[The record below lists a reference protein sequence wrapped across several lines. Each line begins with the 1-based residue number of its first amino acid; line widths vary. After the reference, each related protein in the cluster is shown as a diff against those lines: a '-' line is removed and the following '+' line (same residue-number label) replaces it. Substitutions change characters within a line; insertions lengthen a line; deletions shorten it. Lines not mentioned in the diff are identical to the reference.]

1 MSGSNDRQLLNSG
14 CMSSSETPLGSN
26 STAGRDFYQGFSGGK
41 RKGTLQVKRRM
52 NTRRLLV
59 EGLER
64 RELMAADTA
73 VAMYNPLIANDVS
86 GDFAVTPL
94 DALLVI
100 NALNSQSRSASPLGV
115 GQAIAATDVTSS
127 PMVDVNRDGY
137 LSALDAL
144 VVINQLNRSDA
155 EGLDPILVGVRPQVF
170 SSTGLAVTPDAS
182 GNYTLPAG
190 EVFRLRVQA
199 QDQRTTA
206 GVGTSLGVFSA
217 YVDVNYSTVGSPNT
231 ELAQVLWGEY
241 QGLSF
246 SSNLIGGNF
255 SLNFGGQSTSLIN
268 VANSTDVDGF
278 VTLDAITTSSNIR
291 NAVGPLFGG
300 VSNVR
305 VGTFAQDGNIF
316 FEISYLLSQARQN
329 VTDPTF
335 LVTNLQSSNAN
346 TVTRSISTSADPNT
360 NLVLG
365 AAFSQPA
372 NALSNGGSV
381 IYSGGPRAA
390 LRTVSG
396 VGFELDDAG
405 GFSATTEIPP
415 APGFAR
421 SFVNIFDTTFRS
433 TGTGT
438 VDFNIGSSESAQA
451 NFLLFGSNTA
461 IPDSSIAFPV
471 PFQIRFVQNVQA
483 DDITTSVTEDSGA
496 TNIPVTATLITG
508 TSFVVESVTQPPANV
523 GSATFL
529 PNSRTVVFTPAA
541 NYFGPATFSYTVVSN
556 VGDRSTANVSVT
568 VNEVNDAPVVT
579 TPAPTLDVAE
589 DSATPLIITPSQ
601 IFTPGP
607 LETTQAVT
615 FGIPALVA
623 GQTGA
628 TVSRDAN
635 GNIAILPLANYFGPV
650 LFTVVGTDNGIN
662 PANLSAVAT
671 ITVNVTPVNDPPEA
685 NSPSLSVNEDAQ
697 LVILASQ
704 LFRPGPAGVGAEV
717 SQTVVLTD
725 VTAITTVSIG
735 GNPVGSIS
743 LGAGGGSAV
752 FNPGANF
759 FGDFVFSAIAQ
770 DNGTPIETSVRST
783 FTIAVQSVNDAPIAV
798 DDTGAAGF
806 TISNLPGVVYDLFV
820 MRNDSAGPTNESS
833 DTIRIVQLGQLSGP
847 NAASSS
853 ISISADGQRVLF
865 TAGTGL
871 FNLTQS
877 FTYTIEDDGG
887 LRSNATASVF
897 IAPPV
902 LPFAVADVDTVLE
915 GSGAKTIDVL
925 ANDLINSGET
935 KKLLGFTAPLASQGT
950 VQLLNNGTVDQSDD
964 KLSFTPAPFFS
975 GLVTFTYSMIDTR
988 SDSVEAVGTVNIT
1001 VTEVNDQPTV
1011 LNKSAND
1018 GIEDVPLIIASSFLL
1033 EGSSA
1038 GTNES
1043 NQTLA
1048 ISNAVVTTANAGS
1061 AAIVNGNVVFT
1072 PAKDFNGQAL
1082 VIFTATDSGSPAL
1095 SASATVTITVAA
1107 VNDAPVANGSTATTS
1122 EGVPITIVGST
1133 VVINDRPGPSTALDE
1148 LRDQSVTLTGV
1159 LPLNPTVGTVSLVS
1173 GNLIYT
1179 PANFFNGE
1187 AVIGYTITDTGSPAL
1202 TAQGQLRIRVT
1213 EVNNAPVPINA
1224 SRNGFASLP
1233 TAVNLASELASASR
1247 GAPNESTQS
1256 LTITQVIRSSSTVGT
1271 VVLNADGT
1279 ITYTAPTGFSG
1290 PDSFSYEVRDNGTT
1304 NGVLDAKT
1312 GIATVTMNI
1321 APFVPSIVNGTVWID
1336 DDNDGSIDGDEQR
1349 LSGVEVRLTG
1359 RSIGSTSDITPL
1371 VTRTLATGQYSFDL
1385 LPPGSYTVAYVVPSL
1400 LLDAAGDN
1408 AVTRTIVAPGG
1419 ADVQVNFATRGIDY
1433 SQFSAQNR
1441 SSAVAVEN
1449 LASSFY
1455 GTYPNIKQK
1464 GVVGL
1469 VRPDGTSAWTSR
1481 RDGDNGDFASAIFT
1495 EIVLADDRRTAF
1507 LTTVDQNGTIMTASV
1522 PRSKLAVSEDLRGNL
1537 LVYVLARHSE
1547 LSFSTVNPANGV
1559 PRVSARGYLQSVDQA
1574 LADYDFS

>member
-1 MSGSNDRQLLNSG
+1 MSGSNDRQVLNSG
-14 CMSSSETPLGSN
+14 FMSSTETASGSAFAAGLN
-26 STAGRDFYQGFSGGK
+26 PARSSVKAGRQRSSRLRD
-41 RKGTLQVKRRM
+41 RM
-52 NTRRLLV
+52 KARRLLV

-100 NALNSQSRSASPLGV
+100 NALNTQSRGIANFGT
-115 GQAIAATDVTSS
+115 GQVIAATDVTSS

-144 VVINQLNRSDA
+144 VVINQLNRTEA
-155 EGLDPILVGVRPQVF
+155 EGQEPILVAVRPQIF
-170 SSTGLAVTPDAS
+170 SATGLAVTPDAS

-255 SLNFGGQSTSLIN
+255 SLNFGSQSTSLIT

-278 VTLDAITTSSNIR
+278 VTLDANTTANNIR

-300 VSNVR
+300 ISNVR

-316 FEISYLLSQARQN
+316 FEISYLLAQSRQN

-335 LVTNLQSSNAN
+335 LVTNLQSSNSN
-346 TVTRSISTSADPNT
+346 TVARSITTSADPNT

-372 NALSNGGSV
+372 NVLSNGGSV
-381 IYSGGPRAA
+381 IYSGGPRASFRSIA
-390 LRTVSG
+390 G

-421 SFVNIFDTTFRS
+421 SFVSIFDTTFRS

-438 VDFNIGSSESAQA
+438 VNFNVGSSESAQA

-461 IPDSSIAFPV
+461 IPDSSIEFPV
-471 PFQIRFVQNVQA
+471 PFQIRFVQNIQA
-483 DDITTSVTEDSGA
+483 DDITTSVAEDSGA

-523 GSATFL
+523 GSAAFL

-541 NYFGPATFSYTVVSN
+541 NYFGPATFSYTVLSN
-556 VGDRSTANVSVT
+556 VGDRSTANVSVS
-568 VNEVNDAPVVT
+568 VNAVNDAPVVI
-579 TPAPTLDVAE
+579 TPAPTLNVVE
-589 DSATPLIITPSQ
+589 DSVAPLIITPSQ
-601 IFTPGP
+601 IFTAGP
-607 LETTQAVT
+607 LETTQVVT
-615 FGIPALVA
+615 FGEPTLAA
-623 GQTGA
+623 GQIGA
-628 TVSRDAN
+628 TVTRNAD
-635 GNIAILPLANYFGPV
+635 GNISVIPVANYFGPV
-650 LFTVVGTDNGIN
+650 VFTVVGTDNGTN
-662 PANLSAVAT
+662 PANLSTTAT
-671 ITVNVTPVNDPPEA
+671 VTVTVTPVNDPPEA
-685 NSPSLSVNEDAQ
+685 NTPALVTNEDTP
-697 LVILASQ
+697 LVIPASQ
-704 LFRPGPAGVGAEV
+704 LFRPGPAGIGAET
-717 SQTVVLTD
+717 SQTVSLSD
-725 VTAITTVSIG
+725 VTAVSAATS
-735 GNPVGSIS
+735 GSIV
-743 LGAGGGSAV
+743 LGANGASAV
-752 FNPGANF
+752 FTPAGNF
-759 FGDFVFSAIAQ
+759 FGEFVFSAISQ
-770 DNGTPIETSVRST
+770 DNGSPIETSVRST
-783 FTIAVQSVNDAPIAV
+783 FTIAVTGVNDAPTAV

-806 TISNLPGVVYDLFV
+806 TISNIPGVVYDLDV
-820 MRNDSAGPTNESS
+820 MRNDSAGPGETT
-833 DTIRIVQLGQLSGP
+833 DTIRIVQLGALTGTG
-847 NAASSS
+847 AATSS
-853 ISISADGQRVLF
+853 ITIRPDGQRVLF

-871 FNLTQS
+871 FNLTQT
-877 FTYTIEDDGG
+877 FTYTIEDAGG
-887 LRSNATASVF
+887 LQSTATATVF
-897 IAPPV
+897 IAPPI
-902 LPFAVADVDTVLE
+902 LPFAVADAETVLE
-915 GSGAKTIDVL
+915 GSGAREIDVL

-935 KKLLGFTAPLASQGT
+935 KRLLGFDAPPSSQGT
-950 VQLLNNGTVDQSDD
+950 VILLDNGTANQGDD
-964 KLSFTPAPFFS
+964 RLSFTPAPFFS
-975 GLVTFTYSMIDTR
+975 GTVTFTYRMIDTR
-988 SDSVEAVGTVNIT
+988 SDSVESVGTVNIT
-1001 VTEVNDQPTV
+1001 VSEVNDPPTV
-1011 LNKSAND
+1011 LNTSVSNAV
-1018 GIEDVPLIIASSFLL
+1018 EDIPLTINSSFLL
-1033 EGSSA
+1033 IGSSA
-1038 GTNES
+1038 GPNES
-1043 NQTLA
+1043 NQTLT
-1048 ISNAVVTTANAGS
+1048 ITNAVVTTPNAGS
-1061 AAIVNGNVVFT
+1061 ASVVNGNVVFT
-1072 PAKDFNGQAL
+1072 PAKDFNGP
-1082 VIFTATDSGSPAL
+1082 VSVTFTATDSGTPAL
-1095 SASATVTITVAA
+1095 SASAILTITVAA
-1107 VNDAPVANGSTATTS
+1107 VNDAPIANGSNATTS

-1133 VVINDRPGPSTALDE
+1133 VVINDRPGPATAIDE
-1148 LRDQSVTLTGV
+1148 LRDQSVTLTSV
-1159 LPLNPTVGTVSLVS
+1159 SPIDPSVGSVSLVS
-1173 GNLIYT
+1173 GNLVFT

-1187 AVIGYTITDTGSPAL
+1187 AVVGYTITDTGVPAL

-1213 EVNNAPVPINA
+1213 EVNNAPVPVNA

-1233 TAVNLASELASASR
+1233 TAVNLSSELASASR
-1247 GAPNESTQS
+1247 GAPNESSQT
-1256 LTITQVIRSSSTVGT
+1256 LTITRVIPLSNTVGS

-1290 PDSFSYEVRDNGTT
+1290 PDSFSYEVQDNGTT

-1321 APFVPSIVNGTVWID
+1321 APFVPSEVNGTVWID

-1385 LPPGSYTVAYVVPSL
+1385 LPPGSYTVSYVVPPL

-1433 SQFSAQNR
+1433 SQFSPQNR

-1481 RDGDNGDFASAIFT
+1481 RDGDNGDFASAVFT

-1547 LSFSTVNPANGV
+1547 LSFSTVNPTNGV

>member
-1 MSGSNDRQLLNSG
+1 MSGSNDRQVLNSG
-14 CMSSSETPLGSN
+14 FVSSAETASGSAF
-26 STAGRDFYQGFSGGK
+26 TAGLNPTSGSAKAGRQRSSRLRD
-41 RKGTLQVKRRM
+41 RM
-52 NTRRLLV
+52 KARRLLV

-100 NALNSQSRSASPLGV
+100 NSLNSQSRSSSQFGTGL
-115 GQAIAATDVTSS
+115 AIAATDVTSS
-127 PMVDVNRDGY
+127 PMVDVNRDGF

-144 VVINQLNRSDA
+144 VVINQLNRTEA
-155 EGLDPILVGVRPQVF
+155 EGLEPILVAVRPQVF
-170 SSTGLAVTPDAS
+170 SSTGLAVNPDAS

-190 EVFRLRVQA
+190 DVFRLRVQA

-206 GVGTSLGVFSA
+206 GVGTSQGVFSA
-217 YVDVNYSTVGSPNT
+217 YVDVNYNTVGSPNT

-255 SLNFGGQSTSLIN
+255 SLNFGSQSTSLIT

-278 VTLDAITTSSNIR
+278 VTLDAGTTANNIR

-300 VSNVR
+300 VNNVR

-316 FEISYLLSQARQN
+316 FEISYLLSQSRQN

-346 TVTRSISTSADPNT
+346 TVARSITTSADPNT

-372 NALSNGGSV
+372 NVLSNGGSV
-381 IYSGGPRAA
+381 IYSGGPRASF
-390 LRTVSG
+390 RTIAG
-396 VGFELDDAG
+396 LGFELDDAG

-438 VDFNIGSSESAQA
+438 VNFNIGSSESAQA

-471 PFQIRFVQNVQA
+471 PFQIRFVQNIQA
-483 DDITTSVTEDSGA
+483 DDITTSVAEDSGA

-529 PNSRTVVFTPAA
+529 TNSRTVVFTPAA
-541 NYFGPATFSYTVVSN
+541 NYFGPATFSYTVLSN

-568 VNEVNDAPVVT
+568 VNEVNDAPVVI
-579 TPAPTLDVAE
+579 TPAPTLNVVE
-589 DSATPLIITPSQ
+589 DSVAPLIITPSQ
-601 IFTPGP
+601 IFTAGP
-607 LETTQAVT
+607 LETTQVVT
-615 FGIPALVA
+615 FGVPTLAA
-623 GQTGA
+623 GQIGA
-628 TVSRDAN
+628 TVTRNAD
-635 GNIAILPLANYFGPV
+635 GNISVIPVANYFGPV
-650 LFTVVGTDNGIN
+650 VFTVVGADNGTN
-662 PANLSAVAT
+662 PANLSTTAT
-671 ITVNVTPVNDPPEA
+671 VTVTVTPVNDPPEA
-685 NSPSLSVNEDAQ
+685 NTPALVTNEDTQ
-697 LVILASQ
+697 LVIPASQ
-704 LFRPGPAGVGAEV
+704 LFRPGPAGIGAET
-717 SQTVVLTD
+717 SQTVSLTD
-725 VTAITTVSIG
+725 VTAVSAATS
-735 GNPVGSIS
+735 GSIV
-743 LGAGGGSAV
+743 LGANGASAV
-752 FNPGANF
+752 FTPAGNF
-759 FGDFVFSAIAQ
+759 FGEFVFSAISQ
-770 DNGTPIETSVRST
+770 DNGSPIETSVRST
-783 FTIAVQSVNDAPIAV
+783 FTIAVSAVNDAPTAV

-806 TISNLPGVVYDLFV
+806 TILNIPGVVYDLNV
-820 MRNDSAGPTNESS
+820 MRNDSAGPGETT
-833 DTIRIVQLGQLSGP
+833 DPIRIVQLGALTGTG
-847 NAASSS
+847 AATSS
-853 ISISADGQRVLF
+853 ISIRPDGQRVLF

-871 FNLTQS
+871 FNLTQT
-877 FTYTIEDDGG
+877 FTYTIEDGGG
-887 LRSNATASVF
+887 LRSTATASVF
-897 IAPPV
+897 IAPPI
-902 LPFAVADVDTVLE
+902 LPFAVSDVDTVLE
-915 GSGAKTIDVL
+915 GSGARTIDVL

-935 KKLLGFTAPLASQGT
+935 KKLLGFNTPSASQGIVT
-950 VQLLNNGTVDQSDD
+950 LLDNGTPTDLSDD
-964 KLSFTPAPFFS
+964 KLSFTPTAFFS
-975 GLVTFTYSMIDTR
+975 GPVTFTYRMIDTR
-988 SDSVEAVGTVNIT
+988 SDSVESVGTVNIT
-1001 VTEVNDQPTV
+1001 VSEVNDPPTV
-1011 LNKSAND
+1011 LNTSVSNAV
-1018 GIEDVPLIIASSFLL
+1018 EDIPLTINSSFLL
-1033 EGSSA
+1033 IGSSA
-1038 GTNES
+1038 GPNES
-1043 NQTLA
+1043 NQTLT
-1048 ISNAVVTTANAGS
+1048 ITNAVVTTPNAGS
-1061 AAIVNGNVVFT
+1061 ASVVNGNVVFT
-1072 PAKDFNGQAL
+1072 PAKDFNGP
-1082 VIFTATDSGSPAL
+1082 VSVTFTATDSGTPAL
-1095 SASATVTITVAA
+1095 SASATVAITVAA

-1122 EGVPITIVGST
+1122 EGVPITIVGSN
-1133 VVINDRPGPSTALDE
+1133 VVVNDRPGPATALDE
-1148 LRDQSVTLTGV
+1148 LRDQSVSLTGV
-1159 LPLNPTVGTVSLVS
+1159 SPLDPSVGSVSLVS
-1173 GNLIYT
+1173 GNLVFT

-1187 AVIGYTITDTGSPAL
+1187 AVVGYTITDTGVPAL

-1213 EVNNAPVPINA
+1213 EVNNAPVPVNA

-1233 TAVNLASELASASR
+1233 TAVNLSSELASASR
-1247 GAPNESTQS
+1247 GAPNESTQT
-1256 LTITQVIRSSSTVGT
+1256 LTITRVIRLANTVGT
-1271 VVLNADGT
+1271 VALNADGT

-1321 APFVPSIVNGTVWID
+1321 APFVPSVVNGTVWID
-1336 DDNDGSIDGDEQR
+1336 DDNDGSIDSDEQR

-1385 LPPGSYTVAYVVPSL
+1385 LPPGSYTVSYVVPSL
-1400 LLDAAGDN
+1400 MLDAAGDN

-1419 ADVQVNFATRGIDY
+1419 ADVRVNFATRGIDY

-1495 EIVLADDRRTAF
+1495 EIVLSDDRRTAF

-1547 LSFSTVNPANGV
+1547 LSFSTVNPTNGV

>member
-14 CMSSSETPLGSN
+14 FVSSTETASGSAF
-26 STAGRDFYQGFSGGK
+26 SAGRSLAKVSTKGGK
-41 RKGTLQVKRRM
+41 QRSSRLRDRM
-52 NTRRLLV
+52 RARRLLV

-100 NALNSQSRSASPLGV
+100 NSLNSQSRSTSQFGTGL
-115 GQAIAATDVTSS
+115 AIAATDVTSS

-144 VVINQLNRSDA
+144 VVINQLNRSEA
-155 EGLDPILVGVRPQVF
+155 EGLEPILVAVRPQVF

-206 GVGTSLGVFSA
+206 GVGTSQGVFSA
-217 YVDVNYSTVGSPNT
+217 YVDINYSTVGSPNT
-231 ELAQVLWGEY
+231 ELTQVLWGEY

-255 SLNFGGQSTSLIN
+255 SLDFGGQNTSLIT

-278 VTLDAITTSSNIR
+278 VTLDATTTASNIR

-300 VSNVR
+300 VNNVR

-316 FEISYLLSQARQN
+316 FEISYLLSQSRQN

-346 TVTRSISTSADPNT
+346 TVARSITTSADPNT

-372 NALSNGGSV
+372 NPLTNGNNI

-390 LRTVSG
+390 FRTIAG

-438 VDFNIGSSESAQA
+438 VDFSIGSSESAQA

-461 IPDSSIAFPV
+461 IPDSSIAFPT
-471 PFQIRFVQNVQA
+471 PFQIRFVQNIQA
-483 DDITTSVTEDSGA
+483 DDITTSVAEDSGA
-496 TNIPVTATLITG
+496 NNIPVTATLITG

-541 NYFGPATFSYTVVSN
+541 NYSGPATFSYTVVSN

-568 VNEVNDAPVVT
+568 VNEVNDAPVVV
-579 TPAPTLDVAE
+579 TPAPTLNVVE
-589 DSATPLIITPSQ
+589 DATAPLIITPSQ

-607 LETTQAVT
+607 LETSQVVT
-615 FGIPALVA
+615 FGIPSLVA
-623 GQTGA
+623 GQVGA
-628 TVSRDAN
+628 TVTRNVD
-635 GNIAILPLANYFGPV
+635 GNISVSPVANYFGPV
-650 LFTVVGTDNGIN
+650 VFTVVGTDNGSN
-662 PANLSAVAT
+662 PANLSTTAT
-671 ITVNVTPVNDPPEA
+671 VTVQVTPVNDPPEA
-685 NSPSLSVNEDAQ
+685 NTPNLVTNEDTQ
-697 LVILASQ
+697 LDIPASQ
-704 LFRPGPAGVGAEV
+704 LFRPGPAGLGAETSQIV
-717 SQTVVLTD
+717 SLTD
-725 VTAITTVSIG
+725 VTAVSG
-735 GNPVGSIS
+735 ATAGSIS
-743 LGAGGGSAV
+743 LGANGTSAT
-752 FNPGANF
+752 FTPAGNF
-759 FGDFVFSAIAQ
+759 FGEFVFSAIAQ
-770 DNGTPIETSVRST
+770 DNGSPIETSVRST
-783 FTIAVQSVNDAPIAV
+783 FTIAVSAVNDAPTAV
-798 DDTGAAGF
+798 DDIGAAGF
-806 TISNLPGVVYDLFV
+806 TISNIPGVVYDLDV
-820 MRNDSAGPTNESS
+820 MRNDSAGPGETT
-833 DTIRIVQLGQLSGP
+833 DTIRIVQLGALSGTG
-847 NAASSS
+847 AATSS
-853 ISISADGQRVLF
+853 ISIRPDGQRVLF

-871 FNLTQS
+871 FNLTQT
-877 FTYTIEDDGG
+877 FTYTIADADG
-887 LRSNATASVF
+887 RQSSATATVF
-897 IAPPV
+897 IAPPI
-902 LPFAVADVDTVLE
+902 LPFAVADADTVLE
-915 GSGAKTIDVL
+915 GSGARIIDVL

-935 KKLLGFTAPLASQGT
+935 KKLLGFEAPLASQGT
-950 VQLLNNGTVDQSDD
+950 VVLLDNGTADQGDD
-964 KLSFTPAPFFS
+964 KLSFTPTAFFS
-975 GLVTFTYSMIDTR
+975 GPVTFTYRMIDTR
-988 SDSVEAVGTVNIT
+988 SDSVESIGTVNIT
-1001 VTEVNDQPTV
+1001 VTEVNDPPSVT
-1011 LNKSAND
+1011 NKSRSD
-1018 GIEDVPLIIASSFLL
+1018 GIEDVPLVIASSFLL

-1043 NQTLA
+1043 NQSLA
-1048 ISNAVVTTANAGS
+1048 ITNAVVTTANAGS
-1061 AAIVNGNVVFT
+1061 AAVVNGNVVFT
-1072 PAKDFNGQAL
+1072 PAKDFNGEAL
-1082 VIFTATDSGSPAL
+1082 VVFTATDSGTPAL
-1095 SASATVTITVAA
+1095 SASATLAINVSA
-1107 VNDAPVANGSTATTS
+1107 VNDAPIANGSTATTS
-1122 EGVPITIVGST
+1122 EGVPITIVGSN
-1133 VVINDRPGPSTALDE
+1133 VVINDRPGPATAIDE
-1148 LRDQSVTLTGV
+1148 LRDQNVSLTDV
-1159 LPLNPTVGTVSLVS
+1159 SPLDPSIGNVSLVG
-1173 GNLIYT
+1173 GNLVFT

-1187 AVIGYTITDTGSPAL
+1187 AVVGYTITDTGVPAL

-1213 EVNNAPVPINA
+1213 EFNNDPIPVNA

-1233 TAVNLASELASASR
+1233 TTVNLSSELASASR
-1247 GAPNESTQS
+1247 GAPNESAQT
-1256 LTITQVIRSSSTVGT
+1256 LTITRVIRLSNTVGT

-1304 NGVLDAKT
+1304 NGLLDAKT

-1321 APFVPSIVNGTVWID
+1321 APFVPSEVNGTVWID

-1349 LSGVEVRLTG
+1349 LGGIEVRLTG
-1359 RSIGSTSDITPL
+1359 RSIGSTSDMTPL

-1385 LPPGSYTVAYVVPSL
+1385 LPPGSYTVSYVVPSL
-1400 LLDAAGDN
+1400 MLDAAGDN

-1441 SSAVAVEN
+1441 NSAIAVEN

-1455 GTYPNIKQK
+1455 GTYPNIQQK

-1547 LSFSTVNPANGV
+1547 LSFTTVNPTNGV
-1559 PRVSARGYLQSVDQA
+1559 PRVSARGYLQAVDQA
-1574 LADYDFS
+1574 LADYDFL